1 MESKDKQ
8 SSSNSQYEPALG
20 YVLED
25 IRPDGGVVKF
35 RSPAY
40 SNVSQQDTASYAL
53 QLPPRNMQ
61 GFAADCGFAGVA
73 SLHSCKS
80 CS

>member
-1 MESKDKQ
+1 MLQVINMESKDSQ
-8 SSSNSQYEPALG
+8 SSSNSHYEPALG

-40 SNVSQQDTASYAL
+40 SNVSRRDRL
-53 QLPPRNMQ
+53 RL
-61 GFAADCGFAGVA
+61 ADQTIWNSTRTWLYVV
-73 SLHSCKS
+73 
-80 CS
+80 

>member
-1 MESKDKQ
+1 MESKDSQ
-8 SSSNSQYEPALG
+8 SSSNSHYEPALG

-40 SNVSQQDTASYAL
+40 SNCLKAPS
-53 QLPPRNMQ
+53 
-61 GFAADCGFAGVA
+61 
-73 SLHSCKS
+73 
-80 CS
+80 